1 VRVGPRRGEG
11 HLNVHLV
18 IEYVIDGLSLGSL
31 YALFALGIGL
41 LFGIMRLINF
51 AHGELMMIGAYGL
64 LFITSPPWPIRV
76 LLVVGLTVFAALVM
90 ERVAF
95 RPARGADPDT
105 LLITSFAVS
114 FLLQNLAILIF
125 GALPRGATIWPFLT
139 RSVHVGSYTIPNID
153 LVTVGVTTALLAG
166 VGAFLG
172 RTRIGVQMRASAEN
186 FTMARLLGVR
196 ANTVIATAFALSG
209 LLAGAA
215 SIILVQ
221 QTGLIS
227 PTIGVTPVLAAFVAT
242 ILGGLGS
249 LTGAVIG
256 GYFLGGVT
264 VALQAT
270 LPFAFRSYRDAFVF
284 GAVLLVLVLRPQGL
298 LIHRSTYTRV

>member
-1 VRVGPRRGEG
+1 M
-11 HLNVHLV
+11 NVHLV
-18 IEYVIDGLSLGSL
+18 VEYTIDGLSLGSL
-31 YALFALGIGL
+31 YALFSLGIGL

-51 AHGELMMIGAYGL
+51 AHGELMMIGAYAF
-64 LFITSPPWPIRV
+64 LFITSPPWPVRV
-76 LLVVGLTVFAALVM
+76 LLVVGLTVIAALAM

-139 RSVHVGSYTIPNID
+139 RSVKVGSYTIPNID
-153 LVTVGVTTALLAG
+153 LVTVGVTAGLLAA
-166 VGAFLG
+166 VGMFLA
-172 RTRIGVQMRASAEN
+172 RSRVGVQMRAAAEN

-196 ANTVIATAFALSG
+196 ANTVIASAFALSG

-298 LIHRSTYTRV
+298 LVHRSTFTRV

>member
-1 VRVGPRRGEG
+1 M
-11 HLNVHLV
+11 NVHLV
-18 IEYVIDGLSLGSL
+18 VEYVIDGLSLGSL

-51 AHGELMMIGAYGL
+51 AHGELMMIGAYAF
-64 LFITSPPWPIRV
+64 LFIASPPWPIRV
-76 LLVVGLTVFAALVM
+76 LLVGGLTIVAALVM

-125 GALPRGATIWPFLT
+125 GALPRGAAIWPFLT
-139 RSVHVGSYTIPNID
+139 RSVRIGSYTIPNID
-153 LVTVGVTTALLAG
+153 LVTVGVTAVLLAA
-166 VGAFLG
+166 VGAFLA
-172 RTRIGVQMRASAEN
+172 RSRVGVQMRAAAEN

-196 ANTVIATAFALSG
+196 ANTVIASAFALSG

-249 LTGAVIG
+249 LTGAVVG
-256 GYFLGGVT
+256 GYFLGAVT

-298 LIHRSTYTRV
+298 LIHRSTFTRV

>member
-1 VRVGPRRGEG
+1 MNT
-11 HLNVHLV
+11 HLI
-18 IEYVIDGLSLGSL
+18 IEYTINGVSLGSL

-64 LFITSPPWPIRV
+64 CFIVSPPWPVRV
-76 LLVVGLTVFAALVM
+76 AIILGLTIAFALAM
-90 ERVAF
+90 ERLAF

-114 FLLQNLAILIF
+114 FLLQNLAILFF
-125 GALPRGATIWPFLT
+125 GALPRSVAIWPFLT
-139 RSVHVGSYTIPNID
+139 RSVHIGSYSIQNID
-153 LVTVGVTTALLAG
+153 LVTVGVTVVLLFAFG
-166 VGAFLG
+166 LFLG
-172 RTRIGVQMRASAEN
+172 RTRLGVQMRAAAEN

-196 ANTVIATAFALSG
+196 ADTVIAVAFAMSG
-209 LLAGAA
+209 LLAGVA

-221 QTGLIS
+221 QTGIIE

-249 LTGAVIG
+249 LVGAVIG
-256 GYFLGGVT
+256 GYFLGAIT

-270 LPFAFRSYRDAFVF
+270 LPLAFRSYRDAFVF

-298 LIHRSTYTRV
+298 LVHRSTFTRV

>member
-1 VRVGPRRGEG
+1 
-11 HLNVHLV
+11 
-18 IEYVIDGLSLGSL
+18 VIDGVSLGSL
-31 YALFALGIGL
+31 YALFSLGIGL

-64 LFITSPPWPIRV
+64 VFIVSPPWEIRI
-76 LLVVGLTVFAALVM
+76 LVVLGLTIVAALAM

-105 LLITSFAVS
+105 LLVTSFAVS
-114 FLLQNLAILIF
+114 FLLQNLAILVF
-125 GALPRGATIWPFLT
+125 GALPRSVAIWPFLT
-139 RSVHVGSYTIPNID
+139 RSVHIGSYSIQNID
-153 LVTVGVTTALLAG
+153 LVTVGTTVILLAG
-166 VGAFLG
+166 FGLFLG
-172 RTRIGVQMRASAEN
+172 RTRLGVQMRAAAEN

-196 ANTVIATAFALSG
+196 ADTVIATAFALSG
-209 LLAGAA
+209 LLAGVAA
-215 SIILVQ
+215 VMLIQ
-221 QTGLIS
+221 QTGIMQ

-249 LTGAVIG
+249 LVGAVVG
-256 GYFLGGVT
+256 AYFLGAMT

-270 LPFAFRSYRDAFVF
+270 LPLAFRSYRDAFVF

-298 LIHRSTYTRV
+298 LVHRSTYTRV